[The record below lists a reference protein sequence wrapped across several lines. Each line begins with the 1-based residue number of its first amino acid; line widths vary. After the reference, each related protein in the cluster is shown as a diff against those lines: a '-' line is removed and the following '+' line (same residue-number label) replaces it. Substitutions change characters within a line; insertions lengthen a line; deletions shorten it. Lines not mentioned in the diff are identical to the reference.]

1 MNLQKALEIL
11 EIKEDLSKVNAEY
24 IKKKYHK
31 LALKNHPD
39 KNGNTEESNERFK
52 KINEAYELLKR
63 EVVIIDNTT
72 PILETEP
79 TQPTA
84 YMYMLHLFIEGICKN
99 DIITS
104 IIKDILFNKE
114 NTILKKLFDKIDKDN
129 AILIYNFIFKYKH
142 VLHIDNDVINQIK
155 DIILEKFSDMQ
166 IYILN
171 PSIDDLFDNNIY
183 KLTINNNIYFVPLWY
198 SELYFDN
205 VDSPN
210 SIIVKCIPE
219 LPDNIQINEN
229 NDLFVDLNVCF
240 SFSLFVEEYI
250 RINIGKRVFEIPVNQ
265 LFMKQNQLYI
275 MKKMGI
281 SQINEDNIW
290 SEFHNKSD
298 IIFNIHFY
306 NKN

>member
-1 MNLQKALEIL
+1 MNLQNALEIL
-11 EIKEDLSKVNAEY
+11 EIKEELSKVNAEY
-24 IKKKYHK
+24 IKKIYHK

-52 KINEAYELLKR
+52 KINEAYQVLKR
-63 EVVIIDNTT
+63 EVNLMDN
-72 PILETEP
+72 PIPIFETESA
-79 TQPTA
+79 QPTG

-219 LPDNIQINEN
+219 LPENIQINEN
-229 NDLFVDLNVCF
+229 NELIVDVNVDF
-240 SFSLFVEEYI
+240 SFSLVTEEYI
-250 RINIGKRVFEIPVNQ
+250 RVNIGKRVFEIPINQ
-265 LFMKQNQLYI
+265 LFIKPTQFYI
-275 MKKMGI
+275 MKKIGI

-290 SEFHNKSD
+290 SDFHNKSD
-298 IIFNIHFY
+298 IIFKIRFY
-306 NKN
+306 KKK